1 MSFQPPLKRF
11 YHPGSGHGRGGG
23 VVSGNVRRRF
33 DNGQEYPG
41 AQSGRDSNSISHDHD
56 VSDIDSGP
64 ARAAVRDDG
73 DASAPNFD
81 ADGFAGPPEFPDR
94 EIAVLPCRG
103 VAGFDIGRVIAAED
117 AYHADNG
124 IAESDDEASD
134 HDDDVVLPVVPQAA
148 ANAGDA
154 HAANGNVPLE
164 AAEHIAGFRVYS
176 GLGPNFAE
184 SEVHLRGRRRKNK
197 KVRFNFSAVSH
208 FCSPPPLSRLI
219 SIANLYCCSRC
230 REQKKIGTRGARILA
245 W

>member
-1 MSFQPPLKRF
+1 M
-11 YHPGSGHGRGGG
+11 
-23 VVSGNVRRRF
+23 VSGNVRRRF

-134 HDDDVVLPVVPQAA
+134 HDDDGSSLTHSS
-148 ANAGDA
+148 GGG
-154 HAANGNVPLE
+154 HSFSYRPLRWVR
-164 AAEHIAGFRVYS
+164 HCNRMLRVEGS
-176 GLGPNFAE
+176 
-184 SEVHLRGRRRKNK
+184 VH
-197 KVRFNFSAVSH
+197 F
-208 FCSPPPLSRLI
+208 
-219 SIANLYCCSRC
+219 
-230 REQKKIGTRGARILA
+230 
-245 W
+245 